1 MKKTFILCSAVVLV
15 ITLNFYG
22 IEGMALSAQTNSK
35 VQQIFTGTEELGNNN
50 IDTKAMIQ
58 NSAIVLDQF
67 GYKYSSQV
75 NGIGTVE
82 TIDCDAATMQEKR
95 TGIKGEES
103 DRSETI
109 LPFDAVQGYIE
120 DKKLYWLNNDYLN
133 SCVEDVFVNISDES
147 TLIAEYKTDAF
158 RVKIYVFTVAEKGA
172 DRFEFGKSYS
182 SEIYNIFQI
191 KSDFVWHC
199 FSYKDFDEA
208 EYTSAVVADEDL
220 VCEIQFENCDEQLL
234 NRVINSY
241 EREHE

>member
-1 MKKTFILCSAVVLV
+1 MKKIFILCSAVVLV
-15 ITLNFYG
+15 ITLNLYG

-82 TIDCDAATMQEKR
+82 TIDCDVATMQEKR

-120 DKKLYWLNNDYLN
+120 DKKLYWLNNDFLN

-147 TLIAEYKTDAF
+147 TLISEYKTDAF

-191 KSDFVWHC
+191 KSDFVWQC

>member
-82 TIDCDAATMQEKR
+82 TIDCDAATMQAKR

-191 KSDFVWHC
+191 KSDFVWQC

>member
-1 MKKTFILCSAVVLV
+1 MKKIFILCSAVVLV
-15 ITLNFYG
+15 ITLNLYG

-35 VQQIFTGTEELGNNN
+35 IQQIFTGTEELGNNN

-82 TIDCDAATMQEKR
+82 TIDCDVATMQEKR

-120 DKKLYWLNNDYLN
+120 DKKLYWLNNDFLN

-147 TLIAEYKTDAF
+147 TLISEYKTDAF

-191 KSDFVWHC
+191 KSDFVWQC

>member
-1 MKKTFILCSAVVLV
+1 MKKIFILCSAVVLV
-15 ITLNFYG
+15 ITLNLYG

-58 NSAIVLDQF
+58 DSAIVLDQF

-82 TIDCDAATMQEKR
+82 TIDCDVATMQEKR

-120 DKKLYWLNNDYLN
+120 EKKLYWLNNDYLN

-147 TLIAEYKTDAF
+147 TLISEYKTDAF

-191 KSDFVWHC
+191 KSDFVWQC

>member
-1 MKKTFILCSAVVLV
+1 MKKIFILCSAVVLV
-15 ITLNFYG
+15 ITLNLYG

-35 VQQIFTGTEELGNNN
+35 VQQIFTGIEELGNNN

-75 NGIGTVE
+75 SGIGTVE
-82 TIDCDAATMQEKR
+82 TIDCDVATMQEKR

-120 DKKLYWLNNDYLN
+120 EKKLYWLNNDYLN

-147 TLIAEYKTDAF
+147 TLISEYKTDAF

-191 KSDFVWHC
+191 KSDFVWQC
-199 FSYKDFDEA
+199 FSYKDFDEV

>member
-1 MKKTFILCSAVVLV
+1 MKKIFILCSAVVLV
-15 ITLNFYG
+15 ISLNLYG

-35 VQQIFTGTEELGNNN
+35 IQQIFTGTEELGNNN

-82 TIDCDAATMQEKR
+82 TIDCDVATMQEKR

-120 DKKLYWLNNDYLN
+120 EKKLYWLNNDYLN

-147 TLIAEYKTDAF
+147 TLISEYKTDAF

-191 KSDFVWHC
+191 KSDFVWQC

>member
-1 MKKTFILCSAVVLV
+1 MKKIFILCSAVVLV
-15 ITLNFYG
+15 ITLNLYG

-35 VQQIFTGTEELGNNN
+35 IQQIFTGTEELGNNN

-82 TIDCDAATMQEKR
+82 TIDCDVATMQEKR

-120 DKKLYWLNNDYLN
+120 EKKLYWLNNDYLN

-147 TLIAEYKTDAF
+147 TLISEYKTDAF

-191 KSDFVWHC
+191 KSDFVWQC

>member
-82 TIDCDAATMQEKR
+82 TIDCDAE
-95 TGIKGEES
+95 
-103 DRSETI
+103 
-109 LPFDAVQGYIE
+109 
-120 DKKLYWLNNDYLN
+120 
-133 SCVEDVFVNISDES
+133 
-147 TLIAEYKTDAF
+147 
-158 RVKIYVFTVAEKGA
+158 
-172 DRFEFGKSYS
+172 
-182 SEIYNIFQI
+182 
-191 KSDFVWHC
+191 
-199 FSYKDFDEA
+199 
-208 EYTSAVVADEDL
+208 
-220 VCEIQFENCDEQLL
+220 
-234 NRVINSY
+234 
-241 EREHE
+241 